1 MSQPVDAIDRL
12 VRRFPAAIIVSTCGF
27 ITRDLLAVADRPKN
41 FYLVG
46 SMGMALPIGLGIALA
61 HPTEHVVVLDGD
73 GSFAMNAGSSL
84 TLGSLRLAITHVVL
98 DNGHH
103 ESTGGQATVGFE
115 DFGALGRGLG
125 YDEVVT
131 LDDAEELDALVL
143 ESSVRTL
150 LRVRCEL
157 RSGSASPRLALTP
170 PELVERFRGA
180 LGVSEVA

>member
-1 MSQPVDAIDRL
+1 MSQPVQVIDRL
-12 VRRFPAAIIVSTCGF
+12 VRRFPGAIIVSTCGL

-61 HPTEHVVVLDGD
+61 RPAEHIIVVDGD
-73 GSFAMNAGSSL
+73 GSFAMNTGASL
-84 TLGSLRLAITHVVL
+84 MLSGVDRPVTHVVL

-103 ESTGGQATVGFE
+103 ESTGGQAVVSVV

-125 YDEVVT
+125 YDEVVS
-131 LDDAEELDALVL
+131 LDAAEQLDHVPVDT
-143 ESSVRTL
+143 SVRTL

-157 RSGSASPRLALTP
+157 RTGSASPRLGLAP
-170 PELVERFRGA
+170 PQLVERFREA
-180 LGVSEVA
+180 LAVSEVS